1 MERDTAFAGLGARLR
16 SIRESRRMTLATVS
30 EASGISISTLSR
42 LESGSRRP
50 HLDLLLPLA
59 RVYRLT
65 LDDLVDAPALG
76 DPRIRPRPR
85 VRDGVVTVPLS
96 GGDRARGKP
105 SSRCIRPL
113 RMRTS
118 VSGCIPGWDWIYV
131 ISGRMRLLL
140 ADDDL
145 IVEAGDA
152 VEFDTR
158 VPHGFSNPGPGVL
171 EVLCLFNAAGA
182 RLHTRAVGE
191 DDPLVS
197 G

>member
-1 MERDTAFAGLGARLR
+1 MERDTEFARLGSRLR
-16 SIRESRRMTLATVS
+16 SIRESRRLTLATVS

-85 VRDGVVTVPLS
+85 LREGVVTVPLS
-96 GGDRARGKP
+96 GGDGPWEAFKQVHP
-105 SSRCIRPL
+105 PAPDADIRQW
-113 RMRTS
+113 
-118 VSGCIPGWDWIYV
+118 VHQGWDWIYV

-145 IVEAGDA
+145 MVEAGAA

-191 DDPLVS
+191 DDRLVS

>member
-96 GGDRARGKP
+96 GGDGRGKP
-105 SSRCIRPL
+105 SSRSIRRL

-118 VSGCIPGWDWIYV
+118 ASGCIQ
-131 ISGRMRLLL
+131 
-140 ADDDL
+140 
-145 IVEAGDA
+145 AGI
-152 VEFDTR
+152 
-158 VPHGFSNPGPGVL
+158 GSM
-171 EVLCLFNAAGA
+171 
-182 RLHTRAVGE
+182 
-191 DDPLVS
+191 
-197 G
+197 

>member
-1 MERDTAFAGLGARLR
+1 MDRDESLAELGARLR
-16 SIRESRRMTLATVS
+16 AIRESRRLTLGVVS

-42 LESGSRRP
+42 LESGSRRA

-85 VRDGVVTVPLS
+85 VRNGVVTVPLS
-96 GGDRARGKP
+96 GGSGPWEAFKQVHPPLADAA
-105 SSRCIRPL
+105 IRQW
-113 RMRTS
+113 
-118 VSGCIPGWDWIYV
+118 VHPGWDWIYV

-152 VEFDTR
+152 AEFDTR
-158 VPHGFSNPGPGVL
+158 VPHGFGNPGPGVL
-171 EVLCLFNAAGA
+171 EVLCLFNADGA
-182 RLHTRAVGE
+182 RLHTRASAG
-191 DDPLVS
+191 
-197 G
+197 